1 MNGGMGGMSVMGPT
15 EGPLVPVKARYH
27 NGHAGLIESSSA
39 ERTFGP
45 MIQVRSGT
53 ERWAWRLRLLFRG
66 RPVYFST
73 LKCPHCGRLSRD
85 QMPSNASVYFY
96 QCLRCR
102 TIFKPRP
109 KHCCVYCSYGD
120 VPCPSAQRS
129 YVIAFKRPIQETGN
143 GA

>member
-1 MNGGMGGMSVMGPT
+1 MSVVGPSK
-15 EGPLVPVKARYH
+15 GPLDPAITVYH
-27 NGHAGLIESSSA
+27 NGHGGLIKRSIP

-45 MIQVRSGT
+45 MMQVRSKGT
-53 ERWAWRLRLLFRG
+53 RWGWRLRLLFRG

-102 TIFKPRP
+102 AVFKPRP
-109 KHCCVYCSYGD
+109 KDCCVYCSYAD

-129 YVIAFKRPIQETGN
+129 SIIDFRRPATEPGK